1 MNFKA
6 VIYVL
11 ITIFLVI
18 LLFIRPLTLF
28 GLLGLFI
35 LTMAVFHEN
44 EKHLEGKIEAPGR
57 RIGVGLVYSYRNSM
71 PYLYRKVFSG
81 KERESIR

>member
-1 MNFKA
+1 
-6 VIYVL
+6 
-11 ITIFLVI
+11 
-18 LLFIRPLTLF
+18 
-28 GLLGLFI
+28 
-35 LTMAVFHEN
+35 MAVFHEN